1 MVRLKAANG
10 AQGPRFDVRV
20 NRRQVKIRGVSGHMV
35 PHSQTHAARSAAAL
49 VSRSIKALLLLPAA
63 YGEDLNV

>member
-1 MVRLKAANG
+1 VAVTSVAL
-10 AQGPRFDVRV
+10 
-20 NRRQVKIRGVSGHMV
+20 